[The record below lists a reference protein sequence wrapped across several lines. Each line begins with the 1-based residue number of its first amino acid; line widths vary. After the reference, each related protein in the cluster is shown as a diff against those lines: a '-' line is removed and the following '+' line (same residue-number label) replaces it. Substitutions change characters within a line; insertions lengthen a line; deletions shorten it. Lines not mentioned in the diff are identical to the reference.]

1 MNILYN
7 LTYDIFSTHILT
19 SFNYIKFQFYFN
31 LFLSRYFNHVYVSKF
46 LSNHNRSS
54 DTNLSKIIEIIS
66 RNLFLSFLINFINFK
81 QL

>member
-31 LFLSRYFNHVYVSKF
+31 LFLSRYFNHFMSLNFYQI
-46 LSNHNRSS
+46 
-54 DTNLSKIIEIIS
+54 TIEAAIQIYRKLLKS
-66 RNLFLSFLINFINFK
+66 YQGIYFFHS
-81 QL
+81 